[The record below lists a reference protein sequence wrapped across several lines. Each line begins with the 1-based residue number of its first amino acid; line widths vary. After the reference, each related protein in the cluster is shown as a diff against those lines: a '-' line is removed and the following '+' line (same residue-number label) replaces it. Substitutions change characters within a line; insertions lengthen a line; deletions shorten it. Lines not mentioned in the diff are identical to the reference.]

1 MTPPIGYGDSL
12 AIPNQL
18 QQVLQ
23 QGIDA
28 AKAGEVDQARFLLLD
43 VVEQDQTNETAWYW
57 LYQVFDRVDDKRVCL
72 ENLVIINPQ
81 NRWAK
86 QKLLEHLTAYPST
99 GIPSQQKAKTKRKKS
114 SVKQAEA
121 IRSSRRPVTLK
132 LIIAFWLGI
141 SIILLSGGIISAG
154 EWLALALSGQ
164 IELTDLTIIQ
174 YFDLLVTIS
183 FVTFGLLGF
192 YITVT
197 LFIQSMVGFY
207 GSILLA
213 LGLLLVGPT
222 FSLILQPPNYAT
234 MICTGGVSGVIV
246 LLTLASQSGFQSKS
260 NDDE

>member
-28 AKAGEVDQARFLLLD
+28 AKAGEIDQARFLLLD

-57 LYQVFDRVDDKRVCL
+57 LYQIFDRVDDKRVCL
-72 ENLVIINPQ
+72 ENLVIINPH

-99 GIPSQQKAKTKRKKS
+99 GTPSQKPAKAKQK
-114 SVKQAEA
+114 
-121 IRSSRRPVTLK
+121 RSSLEQTVVTTRPRRPVALK

-154 EWLALALSGQ
+154 EWLALVLSGR

-183 FVTFGLLGF
+183 FVTVGLLGF

-197 LFIQSMVGFY
+197 LFIQSMIGFY

-213 LGLLLVGPT
+213 LGLLLIGPT
-222 FSLILQPPNYAT
+222 FSLILNPPNYAT

-246 LLTLASQSGFQSKS
+246 LLTLASQSGFQSRS
-260 NDDE
+260 NHEQ